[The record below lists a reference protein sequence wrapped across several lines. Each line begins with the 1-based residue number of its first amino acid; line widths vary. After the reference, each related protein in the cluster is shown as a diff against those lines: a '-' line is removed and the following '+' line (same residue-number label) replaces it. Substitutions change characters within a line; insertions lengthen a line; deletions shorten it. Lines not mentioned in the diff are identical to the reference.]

1 MSTPVFTVEEF
12 KEIRDKSV
20 STAFMDFNNAVTNH
34 PDALFV
40 FYEGQ
45 DNDYFYP
52 RIERYSSL
60 DVEPINCRGKEK
72 VISVYKIVVAK
83 SEYSKYRKGFFIDK
97 DFDLNADS
105 FLSDFYITS
114 GYSVENY
121 YLSDNC
127 MELLLKQKFN
137 FHTGDSLL
145 IQIMADYRKM
155 RQQYFDAT
163 LLYNMWY
170 CAIRRKYGNTIKDIC
185 LGTKMPSGF
194 ITCDFSKSDAT
205 QNYLLTSI
213 EEKFP
218 AFSSYPVTSTE
229 LNEAENYIKQDLIK
243 NSRGKFAMR
252 FMLSYISYLQQLF
265 NNDPKY
271 AKYKRNI
278 TISYDNIMSILS
290 PYADTEQNLI
300 DYIQKIAA

>member
-1 MSTPVFTVEEF
+1 MSTPTFTVEEF
-12 KEIRDKSV
+12 NAIRDKAV
-20 STAFMDFNNAVTNH
+20 STAFMDFNNAVTNN

-52 RIERYSSL
+52 RVQRYSTL
-60 DVEPINCRGKEK
+60 DVEPIDCKGKEK

-83 SEYSKYRKGFFIDK
+83 PEYSKYHKGFFIDK
-97 DFDLNADS
+97 DFDNNS
-105 FLSDFYITS
+105 EPFLSDFYITS
-114 GYSVENY
+114 GYSVENF
-121 YLSDNC
+121 YLSENC
-127 MELLLKQKFN
+127 FELLLKQKFN

-145 IQIMADYRKM
+145 IKIMADYRKM

-170 CAIRRKYGNTIKDIC
+170 CAIRRKYGNNIRDIS

-194 ITCDFSKSDAT
+194 ITCDFATSDVT

-213 EEKFP
+213 EEKYP
-218 AFSSYPVTSTE
+218 ASSSYPVTPNE
-229 LNEAENYIKQDLIK
+229 LNDAENYIKQDLIK

-252 FMLSYISYLQQLF
+252 FLLNYISYLQKLF
-265 NNDPKY
+265 NSDPIY

-278 TISYDNIMSILS
+278 TVSYDNIMSILS

-300 DYIQKIAA
+300 DYIQRIAA